1 MILIILCCI
10 SVIITVLNAIK
21 SFKDDSLKLYRGQD
35 LMWVIISIYA
45 LVLTLQS
52 ELQVW
57 P

>member
-1 MILIILCCI
+1 MILIILYCI
-10 SVIITVLNAIK
+10 IVIMAVLNAVI
-21 SFKDDSLKLYRGQD
+21 SFRDKSLKLYRGQN

-45 LVLTLQS
+45 LILTLQS

>member
-10 SVIITVLNAIK
+10 IVIIAVLNVVM
-21 SFKDDSLKLYRGQD
+21 SFRDKSLKLYRGQC

-45 LVLTLQS
+45 LILTIQS

>member
-10 SVIITVLNAIK
+10 SVIITVLNAII
-21 SFKDDSLKLYRGQD
+21 SFKDDSLKLYRGQN

>member
-10 SVIITVLNAIK
+10 IVIMAVLNAVM
-21 SFKDDSLKLYRGQD
+21 SFRDKSLKLHRGQY
-35 LMWVIISIYA
+35 LMLVIISIYA
-45 LVLTLQS
+45 LILTIQS

>member
-1 MILIILCCI
+1 MILIISCCI
-10 SVIITVLNAIK
+10 IVIMAVLNAVI
-21 SFKDDSLKLYRGQD
+21 SFRDKSLKLYRGQY

-45 LVLTLQS
+45 LILTIQS

>member
-10 SVIITVLNAIK
+10 IVIMAVLNAVI
-21 SFKDDSLKLYRGQD
+21 SFRDKSLKLYRGQH

-45 LVLTLQS
+45 LILTIQS
-52 ELQVW
+52 ELQIW